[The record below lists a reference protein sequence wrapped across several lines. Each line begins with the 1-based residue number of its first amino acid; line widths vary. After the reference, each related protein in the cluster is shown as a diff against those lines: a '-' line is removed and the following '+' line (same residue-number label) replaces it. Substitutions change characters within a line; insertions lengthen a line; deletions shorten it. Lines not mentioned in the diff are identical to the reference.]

1 MATGRKRSGGKQ
13 GTPAGYNTVMP
24 YLRVR
29 GAEKAIAFYRRAF
42 GAREKFRLTMPG
54 KKIGHAEI
62 RIGDATIMLSE
73 EFPEVGAIGPDTLKG
88 TSVTISLYVAD
99 VDRTI
104 AAAKRAGAKVI
115 QKPADQFYGDR
126 TARILDPFGHS
137 WSIQQRLFDV
147 TPRQMQKQLDA
158 LMAPPAKAAK
168 APRDAKRSKPQPR
181 RKRRA
186 ATGAKPARRGSVPR
200 PAPRRSGTRRPTAR
214 AATATR
220 RLVRRTMRRR

>member
-1 MATGRKRSGGKQ
+1 MATRRKRPSGK
-13 GTPAGYNTVMP
+13 GTPAGYNTAMP

-29 GAEKAIAFYRRAF
+29 GADKAIAFYRRAF
-42 GAREKFRLTMPG
+42 GAREKFRLMMPG

-99 VDRTI
+99 VDGTI

-126 TARILDPFGHS
+126 TARIVDPFGHS

-158 LMAPPAKAAK
+158 LMALPAKAAK
-168 APRDAKRSKPQPR
+168 APRAVKRSKQAPR
-181 RKRRA
+181 AKRRA
-186 ATGAKPARRGSVPR
+186 ATAVKPARRGAVPR

-214 AATATR
+214 AANATR
-220 RLVRRTMRRR
+220 RLVRRTTRRR